1 MSTLHGMN
9 GRLARAE
16 KKAPKPPENHET
28 KELDLTPFTDEEVE
42 HIHMVWAI
50 IENDFHR
57 LYRLTDEQ
65 FEYVKLVIH
74 MDEVDQA
81 GEQAA
86 ERHRQMA
93 ELAAGPHFSQRLEQL
108 VEQFLSIDENLI
120 PDYAEVKEWW
130 KHTDELPPDYR
141 MRRSWYRQR
150 KEHIERQLVLGVS
163 LAGERMRNLSSYS
176 DEMRAWVDAYGDA

>member
-16 KKAPKPPENHET
+16 KKAPKPPEKRET

-93 ELAAGPHFSQRLEQL
+93 ELAAGPHFSQRCEQL
-108 VEQFLSIDENLI
+108 VEQFLSLDENLI
-120 PDYAEVKEWW
+120 PDYEEIKEWW
-130 KHTDELPPDYR
+130 KHTDELPSDYR
-141 MRRSWYRQR
+141 LRRAWYRQR
-150 KEHIERQLVLGVS
+150 KAHIESELDRCEKQ
-163 LAGERMRNLSSYS
+163 
-176 DEMRAWVDAYGDA
+176 

>member
-16 KKAPKPPENHET
+16 KKAPKPPEKRET

-81 GEQAA
+81 GEQAS
-86 ERHRQMA
+86 
-93 ELAAGPHFSQRLEQL
+93 L
-108 VEQFLSIDENLI
+108 DENLI
-120 PDYAEVKEWW
+120 SDYEEIKEWW
-130 KHTDELPPDYR
+130 KHRDELPPDYPL
-141 MRRSWYRQR
+141 RRAWYRQR
-150 KEHIERQLVLGVS
+150 KAHIEREMARCHAWRGDRLYFNS
-163 LAGERMRNLSSYS
+163 PTYEA
-176 DEMRAWVDAYGDA
+176 EMRAWVDAYGDASCQP